1 MARIL
6 VTCLGSLGDLY
17 PYLAVGRGLQ
27 ERGHS
32 VRVATSGIHESRVRT
47 AGLGFVPLRSALDQ
61 YLTAQDASDFI
72 EEIFEPRSGAQR
84 LIREI
89 MSGFDLT
96 CADTL
101 AAVADCDLALSHP
114 LTYATPI
121 ACRKLDKPWLSTVLA
136 PMGFMSSFDPPFLS
150 AAPVLQTLHRI
161 SPALFR
167 GTMVLAKFG
176 SRLMVRPV
184 YRQCRQLGIAAP
196 PDNPLFD
203 GQFSPHGTLAMFP
216 EHFAAPQPD
225 WPPHTTTTGFTF
237 YREGNTDAPAQARLE
252 AFLAAGAAPLV
263 FALGSSV
270 VEIVR
275 EFFPVAARVARQL
288 QQRAVLVAG
297 SRATQLATLATDP
310 SLLVLDYVDYDVLFP
325 RASLIVHQG
334 GIGTT
339 AQAARSGRP
348 MLIVPFGFDQFDN
361 AKHMVRLGAARRL
374 PREDFTEERVAP
386 LIAGMLGDTALARG
400 ATAAAKRLA
409 AQDGVASACTVIEAC
424 ISRRA
429 ALAPGGDLSDL

>member
-32 VRVATSGIHESRVRT
+32 VHVATSGIHEPRVTT
-47 AGLGFVPLRSALDQ
+47 AGLGFVPLRSALDR
-61 YLTAQDASDFI
+61 YLTAQGASGFI
-72 EEIFEPRSGAQR
+72 EKIFEPRSGAQR
-84 LIREI
+84 LIREV
-89 MSGFDLT
+89 MSGFEQT

-101 AAVADCDLALSHP
+101 AAAAGCDLALSHP

-121 ACRKLDKPWLSTVLA
+121 ACRKLDKTWLSTVLA

-150 AAPVLQTLHRI
+150 AAPLLQTLHGI

-167 GTMVLAKFG
+167 GAMVLAKFG
-176 SRLMVRPV
+176 SRAMVRPV
-184 YRQCRQLGIAAP
+184 YQQCRQLGIAAP

-225 WPPHTTTTGFTF
+225 WPPHTITTGFTF
-237 YREGNTDAPAQARLE
+237 YRQGNTDAQAASRLE
-252 AFLAAGAAPLV
+252 TFLAAGEAPLV

-270 VEIVR
+270 VEIAQD
-275 EFFPVAARVARQL
+275 FFPVAARVARQL

-297 SRATQLATLATDP
+297 SRATQLADLAGDP
-310 SLLVLDYVDYDVLFP
+310 SLLVLDYVNYDALFP

-361 AKHMVRLGAARRL
+361 AEHMVRLGAARRL
-374 PREDFTEERVAP
+374 RREDFTAERVAP
-386 LIAGMLGDTALARG
+386 VIAGMLGDIELARG
-400 ATAAAKRLA
+400 AAVAGKRLA
-409 AQDGVASACTVIEAC
+409 AQDGVAGACDVIEAC
-424 ISRRA
+424 IAKRA
-429 ALAPGGDLSDL
+429 AKVSGRDLSVW